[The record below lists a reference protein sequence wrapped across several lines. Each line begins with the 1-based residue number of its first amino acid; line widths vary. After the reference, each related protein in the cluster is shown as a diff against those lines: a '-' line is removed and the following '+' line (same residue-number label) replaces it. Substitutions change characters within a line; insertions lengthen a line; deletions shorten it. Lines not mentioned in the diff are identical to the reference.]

1 MKRSVIPFRCRI
13 LLTYYE
19 PIYESQQFSSESFLD
34 YIFQQERFVIATFNK
49 YMR

>member
-1 MKRSVIPFRCRI
+1 MH
-13 LLTYYE
+13 YE
-19 PIYESQQFSSESFLD
+19 RLYEYFWFLPESFLD